1 MPEEM
6 LMFFTEMSLPSDLD
20 SIIAPS
26 PETEATI
33 PVSIVFSLIAE
44 TSSWVF
50 LFDIVTSKDSGSTLS
65 P

>member
-1 MPEEM
+1 M